1 MTQVFS
7 SKIFYENSN
16 CLIWVFFFFLNVVG
30 STARTDYIPS

>member
-16 CLIWVFFFFLNVVG
+16 CLIWVFFFLNVVG